1 MNTLLIKELKK
12 IKKNKS
18 LISVYDNKDDISS
31 FYIGY
36 VIEIFSDS
44 MLILSLDEFGQEDG
58 YILSRLVDI
67 FKIEK
72 DSIYLNKASSII
84 RMTNI
89 PDTKFKV
96 LKKDDLLESGI
107 DSIIAKCNREKK
119 LISIQSIYMDC
130 ITGFIKEYDED
141 FISIETYQN
150 TGENNGIAIIKY
162 EDIQSLAFD
171 RSEEL
176 SRLSLIKRSK

>member
-1 MNTLLIKELKK
+1 
-12 IKKNKS
+12 
-18 LISVYDNKDDISS
+18 
-31 FYIGY
+31 
-36 VIEIFSDS
+36 

-89 PDTKFKV
+89 LDTKFKV
-96 LKKDDLLESGI
+96 LKKDELLESGI
-107 DSIIAKCNREKK
+107 DSIIAKCDRDKK
-119 LISIQSIYMDC
+119 LISIQSIYMDY

-141 FISIETYQN
+141 FILCILIETYQN

-176 SRLSLIKRSK
+176 SYLSLIKRSK